1 MATLGTKFNAQDH
14 NTEQRDYEELPNGI
28 YELEVEASD
37 VAPTKDG
44 RGTILKTT
52 MVVLRPEDFAKRK
65 LFNNFNLEN
74 PSVQAQEIGQ
84 RQFAS
89 LCRAIGVS
97 EVEDSEELHFKA
109 FTAKIGLGKPSK
121 DGQYPA
127 RAEIK
132 RYYFP
137 DQGDVPEP
145 AIDADQPRAAA
156 NDNRTSAA
164 STPPANDSRAAPAKT
179 AAGGKARPW

>member
-1 MATLGTKFNAQDH
+1 MQ
-14 NTEQRDYEELPNGI
+14 
-28 YELEVEASD
+28 
-37 VAPTKDG
+37 
-44 RGTILKTT
+44 
-52 MVVLRPEDFAKRK
+52 
-65 LFNNFNLEN
+65 
-74 PSVQAQEIGQ
+74 
-84 RQFAS
+84 
-89 LCRAIGVS
+89 

-145 AIDADQPRAAA
+145 AIDAEQPA
-156 NDNRTSAA
+156 NDNRHDYARNGPKDENGRFARRFGEHDIEKRSDNGNSAA
-164 STPPANDSRAAPAKT
+164 TSGKRPWGQRAA
-179 AAGGKARPW
+179 